1 MANPIIDQETI
12 DTLIGMTGD
21 DFIQE
26 LVEAYLEDSPELFAQ
41 MRSALAKNDAELFR
55 RSAHSLKTSSASL
68 GALDFSEHAR
78 GLEMMGKNNKLDG
91 AEAGVDALEKEYAG
105 VEAALK
111 ELAYGA

>member
-1 MANPIIDQETI
+1 MTDSILDQETI
-12 DTLIGMTGD
+12 DTLIGMTGE

-26 LVEAYLEDSPELFAQ
+26 LVEAYIEDSPQLFTH
-41 MRSALAKNDAELFR
+41 MRSSLMNEDPEGFR

-78 GLEMMGKNNKLDG
+78 ELEMLGKNNNLSG
-91 AEAGVDALEKEYAG
+91 AGARIDALEVEYQE
-105 VEAALK
+105 VEKALK